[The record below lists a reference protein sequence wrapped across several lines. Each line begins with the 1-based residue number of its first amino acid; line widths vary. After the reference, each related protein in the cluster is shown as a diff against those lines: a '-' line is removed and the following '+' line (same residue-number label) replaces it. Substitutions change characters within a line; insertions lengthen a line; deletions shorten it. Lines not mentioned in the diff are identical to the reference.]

1 MIARLEKV
9 ARGAIIFVDEQI
21 IERTLQAYAR
31 SVALADPGR
40 LERWVGLGLT
50 TTQLRVL
57 FLLRREVGA
66 PAGFLADRL
75 RVTPST
81 LTRIVD
87 RLVRLD
93 LVRRQEDADDR
104 RLVRHYLTA
113 RGDQALAEM
122 ERTGRAFLLAIL
134 KRLSRHKLE
143 RLLHALEDLSQA
155 AEALE
160 SRAASTSETGS

>member
-1 MIARLEKV
+1 MGNE
-9 ARGAIIFVDEQI
+9 ET
-21 IERTLQAYAR
+21 IECTLQAYAR
-31 SVALADPGR
+31 AVALADPGR

-50 TTQLRVL
+50 ITQLRVL
-57 FLLRREVGA
+57 FLLRREVGV

-87 RLVRLD
+87 RLVRLH
-93 LVRRQEDADDR
+93 LVRRQEDPDDR

-113 RGDQALAEM
+113 EGDHALAEM
-122 ERTGRAFLLAIL
+122 ERTGRAFLVAVLE
-134 KRLSRHKLE
+134 RLPPHKLE

-155 AEALE
+155 ADAVED
-160 SRAASTSETGS
+160 RATASGEW